1 MSGKQDKS
9 AETDPTTSKVS
20 AKLRRLIVKLTRFLL
35 IPGLVFW
42 GGYTVIQNPEGAATY
57 LMNHLGVVFWI
68 LLVVA
73 IVGGRAGEA
82 KARMTAITDPKSRRK
97 MKDPLQ
103 GTFAA
108 LGEWIELSLFRDAL
122 PWRIAQLISTGFCLF
137 MVTTKALSVDDFSAT
152 SESGWAPIIQTM
164 IWPVIWVGLLGM
176 RISPSS
182 KKRHSTLKAIYNI
195 ANSSMKFPRPT
206 PRMQPDVL
214 RLQDP
219 FRVVKVREWETL
231 ELPRRFRIDGPANM
245 SVTDTKAWEEFMENM
260 DAKLP
265 HPEGWHLDKD
275 RAGTSAEVYPA
286 EYPVSVLWKGE
297 YDPDPL
303 VFLPGADLDQ
313 PGETA
318 AFTFGETSPH
328 IMATGGTGSGK
339 SSFAE
344 IVLAQAGIKPM
355 PWDPTLFADCQ
366 IIDPKGPFANRWEHR
381 PNMTVT
387 NGAVDV
393 VDEHGETMSG
403 VVAMAMHAEKL
414 LKELDRRSNV
424 QQGYKGIATWIDLPD
439 DVKKSEKL
447 RPVII
452 VMDEFLDH
460 VTKDGSKSDQA
471 EVENAARDRI
481 VYITGQIARK
491 GRSLG
496 LHLILIAQ
504 DGKMTDIGSALVRQ
518 MVARIVLGN
527 MDRNAMARMFG
538 EGADLGI
545 LPTARLVNGRLKG
558 IPGRGRLMNATGQ
571 AIQKVQIAWFGGS
584 SNLDALDKFL
594 PRAVVEE
601 EAPSGIDGIDSL
613 EDADHNGIP
622 DAWEN
627 LPVRK
632 PAAGTLRII
641 SEADYDM
648 LTAAPEAP
656 AEEAAAAEEA
666 GRAGDEPAWLA
677 DDATQVA
684 DDTDEPAADE
694 DEEAE
699 GQADI
704 VEFPAAAAVSAPP
717 VAPVADP
724 TPAPAPAPKNPWGA
738 KPATVTPAAK
748 PAAPASAPAVK
759 AKDAEEEAGVVQAH
773 KDWVSTN
780 PFLAAVEAANT
791 TPSTATPSAA
801 AAATKTGEA
810 VRFDMDDL
818 FGPSK

>member
-1 MSGKQDKS
+1 MSGKQDKP
-9 AETDPTTSKVS
+9 AETDPATSKVP
-20 AKLRRLIVKLTRFLL
+20 AKLRRLAVKLARFLL
-35 IPGLVFW
+35 VPGLVAW
-42 GGYTVIQNPEGAATY
+42 GVYTVAQDPEGAMAY
-57 LMNHLGVVFWI
+57 LVGHLGVVFWL
-68 LLVVA
+68 LLVVG
-73 IVGGRAGEA
+73 IVGGRAAEA
-82 KARMTAITDPKSRRK
+82 KARMTTLTDPKSRRK
-97 MKDPLQ
+97 IKDPLQ

-108 LGEWIELSLFRDAL
+108 LGEWIELALFRDAL
-122 PWRIAQLISTGFCLF
+122 PWRIAQMVSTGVCLF
-137 MVTTKALSVDDFSAT
+137 MVTTKSLSVEDINAAAV
-152 SESGWAPIIQTM
+152 SGWGPVIQTLL
-164 IWPVIWVGLLGM
+164 WPVVWVILLLI

-182 KKRHSTLKAIYNI
+182 KKRHNTLKAIYNI
-195 ANSSMKFPRPT
+195 ANSSMKFPRPSA
-206 PRMQPDVL
+206 RMQPDVM

-219 FRVVKVREWETL
+219 FRVVRVREWETL
-231 ELPRRFRIDGPANM
+231 ELPRRFRVEGPANM
-245 SVTDTKAWEEFMENM
+245 SVTDTNAWEEFMENM

-275 RAGTSAEVYPA
+275 RTGTSAEVYPA

-303 VFLPGADLDQ
+303 VFLPGADLDH

-318 AFTFGETSPH
+318 SFTFGETSPH

-366 IIDPKGPFANRWEHR
+366 IIDPKGPFANRWENR

-393 VDEHGETMSG
+393 VDEHGEAMSG

-414 LKELDRRSNV
+414 LKELERRSNV

-452 VMDEFLDH
+452 VFDEFLDH
-460 VTKDGSKSDQA
+460 VTKDGSKSEQA

-481 VYITGQIARK
+481 VYIAGQVARK

-496 LHLILIAQ
+496 LHIILIAQ

-538 EGADLGI
+538 DSADLGI

-594 PRAVVEE
+594 PRAVAVEDTPE
-601 EAPSGIDGIDSL
+601 SIETL
-613 EDADHNGIP
+613 EDADNNGIP

-627 LPVRK
+627 LPVRA
-632 PAAGTLRII
+632 PAHGTLRMI
-641 SEADYDM
+641 SESDFDHFTDHPDTSEQQADP
-648 LTAAPEAP
+648 AAPALQ
-656 AEEAAAAEEA
+656 AEP
-666 GRAGDEPAWLA
+666 DNEP
-677 DDATQVA
+677 ATQVA
-684 DDTDEPAADE
+684 EAFEDHLDDDEDPEDHLEDDEALPAPEEEAPAA
-694 DEEAE
+694 
-699 GQADI
+699 
-704 VEFPAAAAVSAPP
+704 SA
-717 VAPVADP
+717 
-724 TPAPAPAPKNPWGA
+724 PAPAPAPAAEPKNPW
-738 KPATVTPAAK
+738 ATIQTTTV
-748 PAAPASAPAVK
+748 PAAPKPSPAPEEAYEPAV
-759 AKDAEEEAGVVQAH
+759 EAHQ
-773 KDWVSTN
+773 DWASSN
-780 PFLAAVEAANT
+780 PFLAAVQAAN
-791 TPSTATPSAA
+791 AA
-801 AAATKTGEA
+801 PVPATKTAGPATKAPENDQ
-810 VRFDMDDL
+810 FDVNNL
-818 FGPSK
+818 FGPGK

>member
-1 MSGKQDKS
+1 MSGKQDKP
-9 AETDPTTSKVS
+9 AETDPTTSKVP
-20 AKLRRLIVKLTRFLL
+20 AKLRRLIVKLARFFL
-35 IPGLVFW
+35 IPGLAAW
-42 GGYTVIQNPEGAATY
+42 GIYVVAQDPEGALAY
-57 LMNHLGVVFWI
+57 IANHLGVAFWL
-68 LLVVA
+68 LLVLG
-73 IVGGRAGEA
+73 IVGGRAAEA
-82 KARMTAITDPKSRRK
+82 KARMKTLTDPKSRRK
-97 MKDPLQ
+97 IKDPLQ

-108 LGEWIELSLFRDAL
+108 LGEWVELALFRDHLA
-122 PWRIAQLISTGFCLF
+122 WRIVQLVSTAFCLF
-137 MVTTKALSVDDFSAT
+137 MVTTKSLSVDDISTAA
-152 SESGWAPIIQTM
+152 ESGWAPVVQTLL
-164 IWPVIWVGLLGM
+164 WPVLWVILLAV

-182 KKRHSTLKAIYNI
+182 KKRHTTLKAIYNI

-206 PRMQPDVL
+206 PRMQPDVM

-231 ELPRRFRIDGPANM
+231 ELPRRFRVEGPANM
-245 SVTDTKAWEEFMENM
+245 SVTDTKAWEELMENL

-275 RAGTSAEVYPA
+275 RTGTSAEIYPA

-303 VFLPGADLDQ
+303 VFLPGADLDH

-318 AFTFGETSPH
+318 SFTFGETTPH

-355 PWDPTLFADCQ
+355 PWDPTLYADCQ
-366 IIDPKGPFANRWEHR
+366 IIDPKGPFANRWENR

-387 NGAVDV
+387 NGAVDI
-393 VDEHGETMSG
+393 VDEFGESMSG

-414 LKELDRRSNV
+414 LKELERRSNV

-460 VTKDGSKSDQA
+460 VTKDSSKSEQA

-538 EGADLGI
+538 DGADLGI

-558 IPGRGRLMNATGQ
+558 IPGRGRLMNAPGQ
-571 AIQKVQIAWFGGS
+571 AIHKVQIAWFGGS

-594 PRAVVEE
+594 PRAVVAE
-601 EAPSGIDGIDSL
+601 EAPESIESL
-613 EDADHNGIP
+613 EDLDGNGIP

-632 PAAGTLRII
+632 PAAGTLRVI
-641 SEADYDM
+641 SEADFDL
-648 LTAAPEAP
+648 LTATPESPESQVDAP
-656 AEEAAAAEEA
+656 A
-666 GRAGDEPAWLA
+666 DEVA
-677 DDATQVA
+677 ATQVA
-684 DDTDEPAADE
+684 EPLASPTDDEGVDADE
-694 DEEAE
+694 DFYEP
-699 GQADI
+699 GDDPVI
-704 VEFPAAAAVSAPP
+704 TSAP
-717 VAPVADP
+717 VAPEA
-724 TPAPAPAPKNPWGA
+724 TPAPAAPAAAKATAEPKNPWA
-738 KPATVTPAAK
+738 TMETTKVAATPPAPE
-748 PAAPASAPAVK
+748 
-759 AKDAEEEAGVVQAH
+759 AEPVEPEDDGVVEAH
-773 KDWVSTN
+773 KDWASSN
-780 PFLAAVEAANT
+780 PFLAAIDAQHNAPAPAAT
-791 TPSTATPSAA
+791 KTA
-801 AAATKTGEA
+801 AAATKTKDPAGTEP
-810 VRFDMDDL
+810 FDVSDL
-818 FGPSK
+818 FGPAK

>member
-9 AETDPTTSKVS
+9 ETDPTTSKVP
-20 AKLRRLIVKLTRFLL
+20 AKLRRLIVKLARFLL

-68 LLVVA
+68 LLVLA

-108 LGEWIELSLFRDAL
+108 LGEWIELALFRDAL
-122 PWRIAQLISTGFCLF
+122 PWRIAQLVSTAFSLF
-137 MVTTKALSVDDFSAT
+137 MVTTKSLSVEDFSAAAD
-152 SESGWAPIIQTM
+152 SGWGPIIQIL
-164 IWPVIWVGLLGM
+164 IWPVLWVGLLAM

-182 KKRHSTLKAIYNI
+182 KKRHSSLKAIYNI

-231 ELPRRFRIDGPANM
+231 ELPRRFRIEGPANM

-303 VFLPGADLDQ
+303 VFLPGADLDY

-318 AFTFGETSPH
+318 SFTFGETTPH

-355 PWDPTLFADCQ
+355 PWDPTLYADCQ
-366 IIDPKGPFANRWEHR
+366 IIDPKGPFANRWENR

-393 VDEHGETMSG
+393 VDEFGETMSG

-414 LKELDRRSNV
+414 LKELERRSNV

-439 DVKKSEKL
+439 EVKKSEKF
-447 RPVII
+447 RPMII

-460 VTKDGSKSDQA
+460 VTKDSSKSEQA

-558 IPGRGRLMNATGQ
+558 IPGRGRLMNAPGQ
-571 AIQKVQIAWFGGS
+571 AIRKVQIAWFGGS
-584 SNLDALDKFL
+584 QNLDALDNFL
-594 PRAVVEE
+594 PRATPAEDPKTSIE
-601 EAPSGIDGIDSL
+601 SL
-613 EDADHNGIP
+613 EDADNNGIP

-632 PAAGTLRII
+632 PAPGTLRVI
-641 SEADYDM
+641 SEADFD
-648 LTAAPEAP
+648 LFTASPEDP
-656 AEEAAAAEEA
+656 EQETAAEEPLA
-666 GRAGDEPAWLA
+666 VAEGAPAWLS

-684 DDTDEPAADE
+684 EDDDAAAEDLEPDDE
-694 DEEAE
+694 DEDEDETAATAE
-699 GQADI
+699 P
-704 VEFPAAAAVSAPP
+704 EPALAIAT
-717 VAPVADP
+717 
-724 TPAPAPAPKNPWGA
+724 TPAPTASEPKNPW
-738 KPATVTPAAK
+738 ATLTTTKAPDATTPAPEAET
-748 PAAPASAPAVK
+748 VQE
-759 AKDAEEEAGVVQAH
+759 AEEVTVEAH
-773 KDWVSTN
+773 KDWATSN
-780 PFLAAVEAANT
+780 PFLAAIEAQNNA
-791 TPSTATPSAA
+791 PAA
-801 AAATKTGEA
+801 AKTAPDATKTADAQGQP
-810 VRFDMDDL
+810 FDIANL
-818 FGPSK
+818 FGPAKK